1 MKKIT
6 LSLIAFSFISNVFAQ
21 ILNQSANW
29 PNSDWVLTGSVFNGE
44 VWEVGLLSDPTVEG
58 FTFIWDD
65 DENGQSS
72 LDDNIQLTSPVIDLT
87 EAKNSGETIINIS
100 GEFIY
105 YRWESD
111 ILSIETFDAST
122 ETWSVLETFTGNS
135 TTLDYKTCS
144 QTFEYQTPDIYIENF
159 TPIQL
164 SEFKYRIS
172 YDDGNSWEYGF
183 CFSPP
188 TIRSSAPPVCID
200 PSQLTVSN
208 ITASEADLSWTENGP
223 ASVWDIELVTS
234 GFTPSGDPTA
244 SEISNPY
251 TATELESETSYDFY
265 VRANCGAE
273 DGISS
278 WVGPYTFTT
287 LCAPIIA
294 PYYEGFESFTTS
306 SSAFESGNC
315 WTATGGAY
323 YWECAPA
330 YDDGSS
336 GTGPNLSV
344 NSGNYFYTESS
355 YGSSGDITELLS
367 PEIDL
372 STMTNP
378 VLGFDYHMYGVDIGT
393 LDVLINGVDN
403 VWTLSGQQQDSE
415 TTPWEPVLLSLSDYV
430 GQTITV
436 TFRATS
442 AGTFQ
447 GDLAIDNLIFE
458 DLPECPSP
466 TLLSVQ
472 SVTAT
477 SAELNWTE
485 NGFATLW
492 NIEIINQ
499 DTGDLEVIYG
509 VNKPYTAVGLIPE
522 TNYSYTVSSQC
533 EDDETSDFSL
543 QLNFTTEESC
553 PTPTSLFVQ
562 SITATSAELN
572 WTENGT
578 ATLWDVEIINQSS
591 GDTEIISGVNNPYT
605 ADGLIQNTDYAFVVI
620 SQCENDEASDP
631 SEPYYFTTEESCP
644 TPTFPYVQSITA
656 TSAELNWTENGTAT
670 LWDVEII
677 NQSSGDTEI
686 ISGVNNPYTA
696 DGLIQNTDYAFV
708 VISQCENDEASDP
721 SEPYYF
727 TTEESCPTPTFPYV
741 QSITATSAE
750 LNWTENGTA
759 TIWNVEIVNV
769 SSGASATGNPTSI
782 GVTNPYLAEG
792 LIGDTL
798 YEFYVQSDCG
808 EEDGFS
814 DWSGPY
820 QFITTYIAEDPTC
833 SNGIFVDSGGANSN
847 HSNNENI
854 IYTICPDNPGEI
866 VTVYFT
872 SFYLENQGD
881 GCFDGLTIY
890 DGPDDEIE
898 DYRILPPGGDT
909 MWCWDRTSSPSGSGD
924 LQGMTITSTHETG
937 CLTFLFESD
946 GSVTSDGWEAIITCN
961 TLSDS
966 NHEYQTLFSYNPNP
980 VKDHLIINAQTNVD
994 EVTVLNMLGQVVL
1007 RQAPDSLNCTVDM
1020 AEMKTGVYFVQVSIE
1035 NITETVRVLKQ

>member
-29 PNSDWVLTGSVFNGE
+29 PNSDWVLTGTYNAE
-44 VWEVGLLSDPTVEG
+44 PGLVSNPTEDG
-58 FTFIWDD
+58 YTFLWDD
-65 DENGQSS
+65 DAAGSAS
-72 LDDNIQLTSPVIDLT
+72 TSDDLQLTSPVIDLT
-87 EAKNSGETIINIS
+87 SAAEGGEN
-100 GEFIY
+100 FIY
-105 YRWESD
+105 IFGEYIYRVYSTD
-111 ILSIETFDAST
+111 YLAIETFDADS
-122 ETWSVLETFTGNS
+122 ESWNVLETFQANS
-135 TTLDYKTCS
+135 DNEDYKSCS
-144 QTFEYQTPDIYIENF
+144 LNSEYETPSINISDF
-159 TPIQL
+159 TPTQL
-164 SEFKYRIS
+164 AGFKYRIS
-172 YDDGNSWEYGF
+172 YDDALSPGGWEWGF
-183 CFSPP
+183 CFSSP
-188 TIRSSAPPVCID
+188 TIRSSSPPACLD
-200 PSQLTVSN
+200 PSQLTASN
-208 ITASEADLSWTENGP
+208 ITSSKADLSWTENGS
-223 ASVWDIELVTS
+223 ALVWDIEFGPS

-251 TATELESETSYDFY
+251 SATELESETPYDFY
-265 VRANCGAE
+265 VRANCGTE
-273 DGISS
+273 DGVSS

-287 LCAPIIA
+287 LCAIVVA

-306 SSAFESGNC
+306 ASPFESGNC

-323 YWECAPA
+323 FWECAPG
-330 YDDGSS
+330 DDTGSGS
-336 GTGPNLSV
+336 TGPSPNI
-344 NSGNYFYTESS
+344 NSGNYFYTEASS
-355 YGSSGDITELLS
+355 GSSGDIAELVS

-372 STMTNP
+372 SAMTNP
-378 VLGFDYHMYGVDIGT
+378 GLSFDYHMYGSMIGT

-403 VWTLSGQQQDSE
+403 VWTLSGQQQDSD

-430 GQTITV
+430 GQTISV

-442 AGTFQ
+442 AGTYE
-447 GDLAIDNLIFE
+447 GDLAIDNVIFE
-458 DLPECPSP
+458 ELPECPSP
-466 TLLSVQ
+466 TSLSAQ

-485 NGFATLW
+485 NGLATLW
-492 NIEIINQ
+492 DIEIINQ
-499 DTGDLEVIYG
+499 DTGDSELIYG

-533 EDDETSDFSL
+533 ENDETSDSSEPYY
-543 QLNFTTEESC
+543 FTTEETC
-553 PTPTSLFVQ
+553 PTPTSLFAQ
-562 SITATSAELN
+562 SITDTSAELN
-572 WTENGT
+572 WTENGL
-578 ATLWDVEIINQSS
+578 ATLWDIEIINQSS
-591 GDTEIISGVNNPYT
+591 GDTEIISGVNNPHT

-620 SQCENDEASDP
+620 SKCENDETSDS
-631 SEPYYFTTEESCP
+631 SEPYYFTTEETCP
-644 TPTFPYVQSITA
+644 SPTSLFAQ
-656 TSAELNWTENGTAT
+656 E
-670 LWDVEII
+670 
-677 NQSSGDTEI
+677 
-686 ISGVNNPYTA
+686 
-696 DGLIQNTDYAFV
+696 
-708 VISQCENDEASDP
+708 
-721 SEPYYF
+721 
-727 TTEESCPTPTFPYV
+727 
-741 QSITATSAE
+741 ITATSAE

-759 TIWNVEIVNV
+759 TIWNVEIVNL
-769 SSGASATGNPTSI
+769 SSGASATGTPTSI

-808 EEDGFS
+808 EEDGLS

-820 QFITTYIAEDPTC
+820 QFVTTYIAEDPTC
-833 SNGIFVDSGGANSN
+833 SNGIFVDSGGANAN

-872 SFYLENQGD
+872 SFDLENQGD

-909 MWCWDRTSSPSGSGD
+909 MWCWERTDSPSGSGD

-937 CLTFLFESD
+937 CLTFHFTSD
-946 GSVTSDGWEAIITCN
+946 GSVTNDGWEAIITCN

-966 NHEYQTLFSYNPNP
+966 NHEYETLFSYNPNP
-980 VKDHLIINAQTNVD
+980 VKDHLFINAQTNVD

-1007 RQAPDSLNCTVDM
+1007 RQTPDSLNCKVDM
-1020 AEMKTGVYFVQVSIE
+1020 VEMKTGVYFVQVSIE